1 MNQSIIDFWIER
13 LGHPHASL
21 VTLGHFPDIPLEV
34 VFMGQESETAT
45 PQPGLEL
52 EFSTEPLILK
62 CVHVNVIR
70 TIPQDQPYQGTL
82 PGRLQGLTTRKEVTE
97 RFGPSSMSQ
106 PPLRMPSPLGDTG
119 GWDVFAWEN
128 TNNVPTFVMFQYNT
142 ELQVC
147 DLAFFR
153 EGIEPETQRFFASK

>member
-1 MNQSIIDFWIER
+1 MNQSIIDSWIER

-21 VTLGHFPDIPLEV
+21 VTLSHLPDIPLEV

-45 PQPGLEL
+45 PLPGLEL

-82 PGRLQGLTTRKEVTE
+82 PDRLQGLTTRKEVTE

-106 PPLRMPSPLGDTG
+106 PPLQMPSPLGDTG

-128 TNNVPTFVMFQYNT
+128 TNNVPTFVMVQYNT
-142 ELQVC
+142 DLQVC

-153 EGIEPETQRFFASK
+153 EGI

>member
-1 MNQSIIDFWIER
+1 MLQAGDYQPLSERGMGRMNPSIIDSWIER

-21 VTLGHFPDIPLEV
+21 VTLGHLQDIPLEV

-82 PGRLQGLTTRKEVTE
+82 PDRLQGLTEKKSPRGSALRRCRSRPCGCPHPWAIPEVGTCLP
-97 RFGPSSMSQ
+97 GKTQ
-106 PPLRMPSPLGDTG
+106 TTSPL
-119 GWDVFAWEN
+119 
-128 TNNVPTFVMFQYNT
+128 
-142 ELQVC
+142 
-147 DLAFFR
+147 
-153 EGIEPETQRFFASK
+153 S